1 MHLFREPLMKKG
13 IVILVLSLLC
23 IGILC
28 TNAAG
33 QGPSASAA
41 LGADHAL
48 YVKFQ
53 DFAASRI
60 VILNRSYLHRPDNVH
75 IEAGNP
81 HFTGRYSS
89 VDPATVSIEVKM
101 TGSRLTP
108 YIGVLHYIE
117 STYESKGPCR
127 MTASRGPFYTVS
139 QRKVTEIFRYAQN
152 QWQ

>member
-1 MHLFREPLMKKG
+1 MREPLMKKG
-13 IVILVLSLLC
+13 IVILVLSLMC
-23 IGILC
+23 IGVLC
-28 TNAAG
+28 STAAG
-33 QGPSASAA
+33 QGRSAPAA

-48 YVKFQ
+48 HAQFQ
-53 DFAASRI
+53 AFAESRV

-89 VDPATVSIEVKM
+89 VDPATVSIEVKL
-101 TGSRLTP
+101 TSSRLTP

-127 MTASRGPFYTVS
+127 MTASRGPFYPVS
-139 QRKVTEIFRYAQN
+139 QRKVTEIFRYTQN